1 MPACQVFVLHSAN
14 RSKSAATLQ
23 ALQQQAAQHERVV
36 VFLDNDTAGRQG
48 RKVLDQALPA
58 CWHAFLPLTLEDAD
72 RALVGVEDAGP
83 ATIRKALGKARLA
96 TPDRHE
102 FSRSDI
108 LAWGLAAQHGAEQPA
123 QCKQRRHQLCVKLG
137 LGPCDGKQLL
147 QQLNRFDFS
156 RAEVEEAL
164 KDLAP

>member
-1 MPACQVFVLHSAN
+1 MCIAADAGFECRHTVPCRVQPAFVALPSYLTEEIP
-14 RSKSAATLQ
+14 AATVMHV
-23 ALQQQAAQHERVV
+23 AL
-36 VFLDNDTAGRQG
+36 
-48 RKVLDQALPA
+48 
-58 CWHAFLPLTLEDAD
+58 
-72 RALVGVEDAGP
+72 
-83 ATIRKALGKARLA
+83 
-96 TPDRHE
+96 
-102 FSRSDI
+102 
-108 LAWGLAAQHGAEQPA
+108 